1 MYKVIHYF
9 STQEMPPLICNVPQS
24 TWFNITVNKCP
35 LRCHQAMPERWMR
48 MAVNIRLPKAPLL
61 SDYYSH
67 TAPIQHSMARMTA
80 DMYIK

>member
-1 MYKVIHYF
+1 MFLKAHG
-9 STQEMPPLICNVPQS
+9 LILLS
-24 TWFNITVNKCP
+24 KKCP
-35 LRCHQAMPERWMR
+35 LRCHQAMTERWMR

-67 TAPIQHSMARMTA
+67 AATIQHSMARMTA